1 MRTITYKPI
10 GIIRTPFKKSEGTP
24 IQAYAACEV
33 KGMVEIFPEYSDGLK
48 DLEGFSHVILIYHFH
63 MSKASRLLA
72 KPFLDDKEHGIFAI
86 RGPSR
91 PNPIGIS
98 TVQLEKINDN
108 VLSFK
113 DVDIVDRTPLLD
125 IKPYVPAFDQREVS
139 KVGWLKGKLNKLPH
153 SRDDGRY
160 SR

>member
-1 MRTITYKPI
+1 
-10 GIIRTPFKKSEGTP
+10 
-24 IQAYAACEV
+24 
-33 KGMVEIFPEYSDGLK
+33 
-48 DLEGFSHVILIYHFH
+48 
-63 MSKASRLLA
+63 
-72 KPFLDDKEHGIFAI
+72 
-86 RGPSR
+86 
-91 PNPIGIS
+91 
-98 TVQLEKINDN
+98 

-139 KVGWLKGKLNKLPH
+139 KVGWLKGKLNKLPY